1 MLMNDPL
8 LIVALLACLVVLV
21 ILLMG
26 INSFRKGGEYAR
38 QNSNKFMRWRLIAQF
53 VAVVLILAFVFF
65 RRQTGG

>member
-1 MLMNDPL
+1 MLSDPL
-8 LIVALLACLVVLV
+8 LIIALLACLAVLV

-26 INSFRKGGEYAR
+26 VNSFRRGGEYAR

-53 VAVVLILAFVFF
+53 IAILLVLAFVYV